1 MGAGAPL
8 TAQFLTWVK
17 RKVDSMKS
25 YKMKQVPMGGYKE
38 SESTIMV
45 AGDKRTQTGVK
56 ATQAATLHIT
66 GPPLAV
72 DETRGSATE
81 AYSGLACLSLALP
94 VDE

>member
-1 MGAGAPL
+1 VVRARNS

-25 YKMKQVPMGGYKE
+25 YEMKKVPMQGYKE

-45 AGDKRTQTGVK
+45 AGNKRMQTGVQ
-56 ATQAATLHIT
+56 ATLDAALHIT

-81 AYSGLACLSLALP
+81 AYSGLATLSLALP
-94 VDE
+94 VE

>member
-1 MGAGAPL
+1 
-8 TAQFLTWVK
+8 
-17 RKVDSMKS
+17 MKS

-72 DETRGSATE
+72 DGSLSADLMWWCLISCGVCGE
-81 AYSGLACLSLALP
+81 LAGLRPALL
-94 VDE
+94 